1 MTAAPARRLVAVFG
15 LVALGIIG
23 YLLASG
29 QLSVVKAGQRA
40 AVTLA
45 GVVLASRLAG
55 WGFGL
60 MVASLE
66 GPAAGPEPEPVPL
79 NRRRTDPAGEAAAP
93 PSR

>member
-66 GPAAGPEPEPVPL
+66 GPPEPEPDSP
-79 NRRRTDPAGEAAAP
+79 RRRSTDEPA
-93 PSR
+93 